1 MRAASPS
8 PASGN
13 LPPTG
18 GYRTRHLNKTPVLDN
33 VPEKNRGNVQP
44 AHRPVIAVFL
54 TLAHDACQPARW
66 MVEPADTGVRR
77 ARERLEAALVSAQPV
92 LSRIAERLCANAADA
107 RDLVQDTFER
117 AARIGLPTELRNPSA
132 WLATIMN
139 NIFID
144 RCRARARRPNHE
156 SLVEQHANVTQL
168 DPDPPEPAWSR
179 ITVDDIRAALAEL
192 EPSYREVYEL
202 HTFERWSYE
211 QIAERLSI
219 QRVTVGTRLNRARK
233 KLREILVKRFGLEET
248 P

>member
-1 MRAASPS
+1 
-8 PASGN
+8 
-13 LPPTG
+13 
-18 GYRTRHLNKTPVLDN
+18 
-33 VPEKNRGNVQP
+33 
-44 AHRPVIAVFL
+44 
-54 TLAHDACQPARW
+54 

-77 ARERLEAALVSAQPV
+77 ARERLTAALVNAAPV

-117 AARIGLPTELRNPSA
+117 ATRIGLPPELRSPSA
-132 WLATIMN
+132 WLVTIMN
-139 NIFID
+139 NLFID
-144 RCRARARRPNHE
+144 RCRARARRPTHE
-156 SLVEQHANVTQL
+156 PLVEQHADVTQL

-179 ITVDDIRAALAEL
+179 ITVDDIREALATL
-192 EPSYREVYEL
+192 DASYREVYEL

-233 KLREILVKRFGLEET
+233 KLREVLVKRFGLEET